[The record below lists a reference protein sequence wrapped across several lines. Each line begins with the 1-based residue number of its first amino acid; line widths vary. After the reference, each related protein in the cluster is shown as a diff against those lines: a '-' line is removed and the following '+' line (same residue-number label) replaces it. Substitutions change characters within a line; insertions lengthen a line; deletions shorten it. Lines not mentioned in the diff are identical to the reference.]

1 LLVAFVVSH
10 MSLAEDT
17 REAVRRRPFLLAAL
31 RAGVV
36 NYTAAA
42 RSLADEVEGHPESI
56 ATALRRFA
64 GSLPEWETD
73 ARNARVSM
81 QSSLGTVERS
91 ESEAIDSESSSEESA
106 SEFESADSNPD
117 ALLTVGDTTL
127 APGEGSLTGV
137 VAAGD
142 VDAGALAHVLGRLHA
157 EDIDVR
163 AAAVAG
169 GSLVVAVERRDGPD
183 AVRVAE
189 EALEAVPSP
198 GEE

>member
-1 LLVAFVVSH
+1 

-42 RSLADEVEGHPESI
+42 RSLADEVKGDPESI

-81 QSSLGTVERS
+81 QSGLGTVERS
-91 ESEAIDSESSSEESA
+91 ESEARDSESSS
-106 SEFESADSNPD
+106 
-117 ALLTVGDTTL
+117 
-127 APGEGSLTGV
+127 
-137 VAAGD
+137 
-142 VDAGALAHVLGRLHA
+142 
-157 EDIDVR
+157 
-163 AAAVAG
+163 
-169 GSLVVAVERRDGPD
+169 
-183 AVRVAE
+183 
-189 EALEAVPSP
+189 
-198 GEE
+198 